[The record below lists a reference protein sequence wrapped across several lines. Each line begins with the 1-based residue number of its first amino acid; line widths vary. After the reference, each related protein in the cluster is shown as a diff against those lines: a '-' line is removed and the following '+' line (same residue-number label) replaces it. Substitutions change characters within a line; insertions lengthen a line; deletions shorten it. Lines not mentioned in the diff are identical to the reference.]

1 VRYFPSAARQR
12 LVGALAL
19 LAILVG
25 VMALP
30 PAAAGRD
37 GEHDLKERKGEVRD
51 RIHDRKDHLDE
62 VSREYSTA
70 TRRLRVAQDN
80 LRAARTRLTGINERL
95 APARQRADELAVEL
109 REARERLRT
118 ATQRLREGRRDTE
131 KQKADLRDIVTG
143 AYGKGD
149 AQLRAFGSL
158 LNAESLDDL
167 TLQLTV
173 QDVVIGSNE
182 DAYVELQDA
191 ERRLEQRRA
200 EVRRIAREVAGKER
214 AAREQ
219 EQRILAIYTQMR
231 TWRDRVAGLVRGMAS
246 ARLSAY
252 RAKVRD
258 REILKQLRKR
268 EASIT
273 QRLRRLAARQRGRHG
288 YRGNSGGFLSSPAPG
303 AYVTSPYGM
312 RQHPIYG
319 YWGLHNGTDFGTGC
333 GMRLRAGA
341 SGVVVNR
348 YYDAVYGN
356 RVFLNVGNVN
366 GRSMTLVYNHLSRT
380 GVSVGERVA
389 RGEAIGRSG
398 TTGWSTG
405 CHLHFSVL
413 MNGTP
418 VDPMKYL

>member
-1 VRYFPSAARQR
+1 MRYFPSAARQR

-19 LAILVG
+19 LAIVVG
-25 VMALP
+25 VLALP
-30 PAAAGRD
+30 PAGAARD
-37 GEHDLKERKGEVRD
+37 DHHDLKNRKGEVRD

-62 VSREYSTA
+62 ASREYSSA
-70 TRRLRVAQDN
+70 TRRLRVAQRN
-80 LRAARTRLTGINERL
+80 LTAARSTLSGVNSRLTT
-95 APARQRADELAVEL
+95 ARQRANTLAREL
-109 REARERLRT
+109 REARERLAT
-118 ATQRLREGRRDTE
+118 ATERLREGQRDTD
-131 KQKADLRDIVTG
+131 KQKADLRDVVTG
-143 AYGKGD
+143 AYGEGD

-173 QDVVIGSNE
+173 QQVVIGSNE
-182 DAYVELQDA
+182 DAYQELQDA

-200 EVRRIAREVAGKER
+200 EVRRVAREVAGKER

-219 EQRILAIYTQMR
+219 EQQILGIATQLR
-231 TWRDRVAGLVRGMAS
+231 TWRDRVATLVRGMAS

-258 REILKQLRKR
+258 RQILRELRKR
-268 EASIT
+268 EAKIT
-273 QRLRRLAARQRGRHG
+273 QRLRRLAARQRGHRG
-288 YRGNSGGFLSSPAPG
+288 YQGNSGGYLSSPAPG
-303 AYVTSPYGM
+303 AYITSPYGW
-312 RQHPIYG
+312 RTHPIYG

-348 YYDAVYGN
+348 YYDSVYGN
-356 RVFLNVGNVN
+356 RVFLNIGNVN
-366 GRSMTLVYNHLSRT
+366 GRSMTLVYNHLSRYA
-380 GVSVGERVA
+380 VSVGERVP
-389 RGEAIGRSG
+389 RGAIIGRSG

-413 MNGTP
+413 LNGTP
-418 VDPMKYL
+418 TDPMRFL